1 MTFDEFIKKGID
13 NLRFALNLDDHIPEH
28 IRQELTGQMGGK
40 ANRACTRSRAT
51 EFR

>member
-40 ANRACTRSRAT
+40 ANNFTRSRAT